1 MGYDVNLYY
10 IISKDGDIYIYI
22 YTHIYIYIY
31 HGDTTGCLMGYS
43 WNISAD
49 VIG

>member
-1 MGYDVNLYY
+1 MGYDVDLYY
-10 IISKDGDIYIYI
+10 IISKDGDIYIYA
-22 YTHIYIYIY
+22 YIYIY